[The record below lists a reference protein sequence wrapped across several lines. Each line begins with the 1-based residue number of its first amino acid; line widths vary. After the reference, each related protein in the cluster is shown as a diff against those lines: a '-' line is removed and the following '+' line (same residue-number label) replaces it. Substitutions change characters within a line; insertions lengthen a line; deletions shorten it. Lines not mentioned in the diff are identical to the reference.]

1 MFVTNFG
8 YYKKSDTS
16 FDTQCIKTSV
26 RLWSECRDLNPR
38 PLEPEP
44 SAIPNFATPRYAN
57 LLYEIPG
64 KKSTRKTQFFPHLHL
79 HFRRPPCIGIEPA
92 RKGGLTHGGERDK
105 EEAGEPLSGGEA
117 AAAAAAP
124 LPGPVRGGVFGP
136 GDGPGAGDGAF
147 PAGGP
152 AGPGGHGCPR
162 GLCPDGCVVLPG
174 RAGGGDVSGLVGGCD
189 ALG

>member
-1 MFVTNFG
+1 M
-8 YYKKSDTS
+8 
-16 FDTQCIKTSV
+16 
-26 RLWSECRDLNPR
+26 NPR

-64 KKSTRKTQFFPHLHL
+64 KKSTRKTQFFPRLRL
-79 HFRRPPCIGIEPA
+79 HFRRPPCIGIEAA

-124 LPGPVRGGVFGP
+124 LPGPVRGGVLGRGMDLGP
-136 GDGPGAGDGAF
+136 VTELSQQVGQLVREDMDVQEVFARMGASFSQGE
-147 PAGGP
+147 PA
-152 AGPGGHGCPR
+152 
-162 GLCPDGCVVLPG
+162 VETF
-174 RAGGGDVSGLVGGCD
+174 RALWEDVTHWGEPEGS
-189 ALG
+189 

>member
-1 MFVTNFG
+1 MIRSASKRV
-8 YYKKSDTS
+8 SDYGRVS
-16 FDTQCIKTSV
+16 GFEPG
-26 RLWSECRDLNPR
+26 LLNPNQAR
-38 PLEPEP
+38 YQTSP
-44 SAIPNFATPRYAN
+44 TRYAN

-64 KKSTRKTQFFPHLHL
+64 EKSTRKTQFFPHLRL
-79 HFRRPPCIGIEPA
+79 HFRRPPCIGIELA

-152 AGPGGHGCPR
+152 AGSGGHGRPR
-162 GLCPDGCVVLPG
+162 GLCSNGCVVLPG
-174 RAGGGDVSGLVGGCD
+174 RAGGGDISGLVGGCD

>member
-1 MFVTNFG
+1 MFVTSFG

-64 KKSTRKTQFFPHLHL
+64 KKSTRQTQFFPRLRL

-92 RKGGLTHGGERDK
+92 RKGENLSPGEKRRLRQLLLCLALFGAVFLGRGMDLGPVT
-105 EEAGEPLSGGEA
+105 ELSQQVGQLVREDMDVQEVFARMGASFSQGEPAVETFRALWEDVTHWGE
-117 AAAAAAP
+117 P
-124 LPGPVRGGVFGP
+124 EG
-136 GDGPGAGDGAF
+136 
-147 PAGGP
+147 
-152 AGPGGHGCPR
+152 
-162 GLCPDGCVVLPG
+162 
-174 RAGGGDVSGLVGGCD
+174 S
-189 ALG
+189 